1 MEKNLLKSILR
12 KRWGK
17 MKIEAKN
24 VAKYFYNQN
33 NDLTEKQ
40 IQKLTYY
47 AYAWY
52 LTKYNE
58 RLFEESPQA
67 WIHGPVF
74 MSLYKAIQNKEMT
87 KTDIKCIEENE
98 RVKKLLEVIYKVYGK
113 FSGYKLELMTHSED
127 PWKNAR
133 KGYLPD
139 EKSRVEIKD
148 EDILAYYGA

>member
-1 MEKNLLKSILR
+1 
-12 KRWGK
+12 

-24 VAKYFYNQN
+24 VAKYFYDKN

-52 LTKYNE
+52 LTKYKK
-58 RLFEESPQA
+58 RLFNESPQA

-74 MSLYKAIQNKEMT
+74 MSLYKTMQNNKLVTTETEEME
-87 KTDIKCIEENE
+87 KQKDIIYI
-98 RVKKLLEVIYKVYGK
+98 LDVIYKVYGK
-113 FSGYKLELMTHSED
+113 FSGNKLEHLTHTED

-133 KGYLPD
+133 KGLEPS
-139 EKSRVEIKD
+139 EKSQREISD
-148 EDILAYYGA
+148 EDILEYYGV